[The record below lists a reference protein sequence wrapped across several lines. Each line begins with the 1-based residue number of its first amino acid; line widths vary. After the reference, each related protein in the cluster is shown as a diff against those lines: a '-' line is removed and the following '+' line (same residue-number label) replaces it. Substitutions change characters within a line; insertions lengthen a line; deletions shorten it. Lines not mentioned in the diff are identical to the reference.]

1 MRYYFISLLLII
13 VDQLTKHKIRVGMA
27 VNESL
32 PIFNDVFHITYV
44 QNFGAAF
51 SILQGKQ
58 AFLIGIT
65 LIALIGMLLYMS
77 IKIRKNHWL
86 LTLSLSFIIGGG
98 LGNLIDRIRMGYV
111 VDFFDFRV
119 FPVFNVADICVC
131 LGCGML
137 ILYVFFFESPGKREK
152 EA

>member
-1 MRYYFISLLLII
+1 M
-13 VDQLTKHKIRVGMA
+13 T

-58 AFLIGIT
+58 VFLIAFT
-65 LIALIGMLLYMS
+65 LVALIGMFLYMA
-77 IKIRKNHWL
+77 IKIKVNHWL

-98 LGNLIDRIRMGYV
+98 LGNLLDRVRLGYV

-119 FPVFNVADICVC
+119 FPVFNLADICVC

-137 ILYVFFFESPGKREK
+137 ILYVFQFESAKKKEK
-152 EA
+152 EI